1 MGVIDMKRRRRFLNK
16 GRRYSGINKD
26 DKKMSKK
33 TRIIIEAA
41 IYLVEILLVIGIAY
55 FGINNCLV
63 KCTMVGD
70 SMQPA
75 LENNDKVL
83 INKLVYKLTGP
94 KRNDVVAYNLSSGH
108 SNFAIKRVIGLP
120 GERIQI
126 KDGKVYINGE
136 VLKEDIEVEDMK
148 TGGLAEEEI
157 TLEDNEYFVLGDN
170 RNNSEDSRFS
180 EIGTIVKQQIIGKV
194 WLELDSYNIVR

>member
-1 MGVIDMKRRRRFLNK
+1 MKKKRRYLNK
-16 GRRYSGINKD
+16 SKQYSGMNVDERKYN
-26 DKKMSKK
+26 KK
-33 TRIIIEAA
+33 TRLII
-41 IYLVEILLVIGIAY
+41 EILLYIVEVLVVVGVAY
-55 FGINNCLV
+55 FGVNHSFI

-75 LENNDKVL
+75 LENNDRVL
-83 INKLVYKLTGP
+83 INKLVYKLSAP

-108 SNFAIKRVIGLP
+108 SNFAIKRIIGLP

-126 KDGKVYINGE
+126 KDGKVYINDE
-136 VLKEDIEVEDMK
+136 VLEESIEVEDMK

-180 EIGTIVKQQIIGKV
+180 QIGTIVKQQFIGKV